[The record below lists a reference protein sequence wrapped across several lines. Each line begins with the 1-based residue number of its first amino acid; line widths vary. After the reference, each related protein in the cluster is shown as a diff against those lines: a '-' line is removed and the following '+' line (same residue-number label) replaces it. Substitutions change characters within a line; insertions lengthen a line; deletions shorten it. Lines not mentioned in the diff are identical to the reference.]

1 MAQLRDTEINGDLT
15 VTGSI
20 VNNGIDLHACI
31 ENHMNKF
38 VTMFGNIQNLTVT
51 NTVWGE
57 NYNEG
62 TVKINLMGN
71 RMQFY
76 VYTTR
81 KTPAGVGNITNEE
94 IVAVTIDHG
103 GKIENILNN
112 CGLSYQ
118 YGNVNSFRTYRTLD
132 SDTTCTVKMYLT
144 ATNAASET
152 LSTCIPLTA
161 VMNPDAY

>member
-1 MAQLRDTEINGDLT
+1 MAQLGDTEINGDLT
-15 VTGSI
+15 VTGNLT
-20 VNNGIDLHACI
+20 NNGIDLHGRI

-38 VTMFGNIQNLTVT
+38 VTMFGDIQNLTVT

-62 TVKINLMGN
+62 TVKVNLMGN
-71 RMQFY
+71 RLQFY

-81 KTPAGVGNITNEE
+81 KTATSAGNITNEE

-118 YGNVNSFRTYRTLD
+118 YGHVNSFNSSRILN
-132 SDTTCTVKMYLT
+132 SNTTCTLKLHLT
-144 ATNAASET
+144 ATNAAST
-152 LSTCIPLTA
+152 TFATCIPLTA
-161 VMNPDAY
+161 VMNPNAY